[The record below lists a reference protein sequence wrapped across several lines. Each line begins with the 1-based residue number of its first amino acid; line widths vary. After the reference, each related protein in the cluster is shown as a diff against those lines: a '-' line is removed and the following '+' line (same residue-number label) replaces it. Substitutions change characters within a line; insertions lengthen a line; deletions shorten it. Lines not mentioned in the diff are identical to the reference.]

1 MGWDRVCYWVMRL
14 FLTEFSILYFL
25 SSSSPFAFAFFL
37 YIYSMF
43 TFPFLPSFF
52 NLLFILRFSVS
63 AFKPSSLTSEWVK
76 WERKVFIVYWNT
88 STNSIFKL
96 LKNLNELSIRG
107 CLKWV
112 QDTLICTCRSNVFR
126 RREWEII
133 LHTFRYALPVVC
145 YRSHKVGIFK

>member
-1 MGWDRVCYWVMRL
+1 MGQEEVWYWVTGL

-25 SSSSPFAFAFFL
+25 SSSSPFAPAFFS
-37 YIYSMF
+37 YIQYVHISSSLF
-43 TFPFLPSFF
+43 FF
-52 NLLFILRFSVS
+52 NLLFILRFSIS
-63 AFKPSSLTSEWVK
+63 ALKPSSLISEWLK
-76 WERKVFIVYWNT
+76 WERKVFVVYWNT
-88 STNSIFKL
+88 STNSIFKV

-126 RREWEII
+126 RCEWKII
-133 LHTFRYALPVVC
+133 LHTFRYALPIVC